1 KCIPS
6 LVQHGCV
13 DLLLFV
19 IRNVNKLKKFNH
31 YAEQSKLQQQQSQTT
46 LVQQQQTSA
55 SHTLQHSTSQQFNN
69 LISPSGIAP
78 EDVANMLMQ
87 NPDSDASITLLALQ
101 GLMKMSV
108 NPCSRDSFLLEDG
121 PQVITQLITI
131 YATKNWTITRQAVL
145 LLRSLCEYEPFS
157 RAMLDQQ
164 INVSNLIYGISV
176 HIRGS
181 GSIVYASLIILNRLI
196 MIQKEKES
204 EKKDP
209 SKLNII
215 GNREDQ
221 VKFKDDRIAKILRI
235 TELYYRSTS
244 PAIATLARD
253 VERAI
258 FKQGGLAGK

>member
-1 KCIPS
+1 
-6 LVQHGCV
+6 
-13 DLLLFV
+13 
-19 IRNVNKLKKFNH
+19 
-31 YAEQSKLQQQQSQTT
+31 
-46 LVQQQQTSA
+46 
-55 SHTLQHSTSQQFNN
+55 
-69 LISPSGIAP
+69 
-78 EDVANMLMQ
+78 
-87 NPDSDASITLLALQ
+87 
-101 GLMKMSV
+101 
-108 NPCSRDSFLLEDG
+108 
-121 PQVITQLITI
+121 
-131 YATKNWTITRQAVL
+131 
-145 LLRSLCEYEPFS
+145 
-157 RAMLDQQ
+157 MLDQQ

-209 SKLNII
+209 SKLNLI
-215 GNREDQ
+215 GNREEQ